1 MGIGPCA
8 FLEERGKRMIR
19 DPATRALNQMW
30 AEEREDGEEEKES
43 FLPHVVPSIGD
54 SMAVRLLR
62 AKGRAWSKEV
72 EDKGRHLLTLERD
85 GAEAAWGFSLVGGR
99 EVLEN
104 GGFSSGVA
112 TRRREEGLWLSVGS
126 VREESSAGNSG
137 LRSKD
142 LVTRING
149 RIVFHLDPADVAR
162 LIRQS
167 GTSLYLDVERIPSKD
182 LLYNNGL
189 HQFSYNFL
197 YPEPGSETNSLSKSE
212 LGRKLRSLPAPLK
225 FSDVLRQKPGRELL
239 TGNSRLPFKELSTFA
254 GGRENALGQRPANEI
269 GRNLSSIWS
278 RGE

>member
-1 MGIGPCA
+1 
-8 FLEERGKRMIR
+8 MIR

-30 AEEREDGEEEKES
+30 AEEREDADEEKGS
-43 FLPHVVPSIGD
+43 LPHVVPSIGE

-72 EDKGRHLLTLERD
+72 EDKGRHLLTLERE

-112 TRRREEGLWLSVGS
+112 TKRREEGLWLSVGS
-126 VREESSAGNSG
+126 VREESPAGNSG

-197 YPEPGSETNSLSKSE
+197 YPEPGSETSSLSKSE
-212 LGRKLRSLPAPLK
+212 LGRKLRSMPAPVK

-239 TGNSRLPFKELSTFA
+239 TGSSRLPFRELSSFA
-254 GGRENALGQRPANEI
+254 GDQGNALGRRPTTQI
-269 GRNLSSIWS
+269 GRHLSSIWS